1 MEGPKK
7 AAIASAFKKF
17 DINGDGTISEEELRR
32 VMMALDPSLSQSD
45 LEIIFSGADLSK
57 DGAVSL
63 EEFATWAAEPQGMF
77 GMVPANAA
85 NALTREEQ
93 AALRIQ
99 SLARGRAGRKRVKS
113 EKKVAPVAVAPVMQV
128 EPITRVELW
137 EGLAFDRGRIR
148 PKIDVFELVSGFN
161 GCKRTGLSP
170 VVADVLGMDGE
181 DVSFDLVPEQVNH
194 LALMICGSRE
204 PLSEMEAREEMLKIK
219 ALVQACCSAIRSE
232 EKMALRHFK
241 NWCTLLAHLMQLDL
255 SVIIFQ
261 WYWFEFGLFLPTVEV
276 AEALLVST
284 VYSEQRLKALASR
297 NDMDLDD
304 LKGKLLNF
312 PFNLRDL
319 MQLVYN
325 GGLCGRPDCHCL
337 LPSEVEALWPHL
349 LRNVP
354 ARTSQL
360 EMEDLL
366 RSVTNDFRLQMPRSS
381 ERKCKGYAFVEGD
394 FEVIQRLAAFLWQ
407 GQVPT
412 RRSTRPLK
420 IHPADGFD
428 GFEMTSLTL
437 TMPRMVSQR
446 QSLRR
451 GVAMGSPRKEELDR
465 DVRKDLEKSHL
476 LGLDELSILL
486 EQLYDNDKMKSR
498 FPSPL
503 EMVCGMV
510 KHSEQCGRL
519 WDDNFVEPEAP

>member
-17 DINGDGTISEEELRR
+17 NINGDGTISEEELRQ
-32 VMMALDPSLSQSD
+32 VMMALDPSLSHSD

-63 EEFATWAAEPQGMF
+63 EEFANWAAEPQGMF

-113 EKKVAPVAVAPVMQV
+113 EKKVAPVAAAVAPGVQV

-170 VVADVLGMDGE
+170 VVADVLGADGE
-181 DVSFDLVPEQVNH
+181 DASFDMLPEQVNH

-204 PLSEMEAREEMLKIK
+204 PLSEIEAREEMLKIK
-219 ALVQACCSAIRSE
+219 ALVQTCGGAIRSE

-255 SVIIFQ
+255 SVIILQ

-276 AEALLVST
+276 AEMLLMST

-297 NDMDLDD
+297 NDMELGD

-349 LRNVP
+349 LR
-354 ARTSQL
+354 
-360 EMEDLL
+360 
-366 RSVTNDFRLQMPRSS
+366 
-381 ERKCKGYAFVEGD
+381 
-394 FEVIQRLAAFLWQ
+394 
-407 GQVPT
+407 
-412 RRSTRPLK
+412 
-420 IHPADGFD
+420 
-428 GFEMTSLTL
+428 

-446 QSLRR
+446 ESLRR
-451 GVAMGSPRKEELDR
+451 GVAMGNPRKEEFDR

-476 LGLDELSILL
+476 LGVEELSILL

-519 WDDNFVEPEAP
+519 WDDNFVEPLEAP

>member
-17 DINGDGTISEEELRR
+17 NINGDGTISEEELRQ
-32 VMMALDPSLSQSD
+32 VMMALDPSLSHSD

-63 EEFATWAAEPQGMF
+63 EEFANWAAEPQGMF

-113 EKKVAPVAVAPVMQV
+113 EKKVAPVAAAVAPGVQV

-170 VVADVLGMDGE
+170 VVADVLGADGE
-181 DVSFDLVPEQVNH
+181 DASFDMLPEQVNH

-204 PLSEMEAREEMLKIK
+204 PLSEIEAREEMLKIK
-219 ALVQACCSAIRSE
+219 ALVQTCGGAIRSE

-255 SVIIFQ
+255 SVIILQ

-276 AEALLVST
+276 AEMLLMST

-297 NDMDLDD
+297 NDMELGD

-349 LRNVP
+349 LR
-354 ARTSQL
+354 
-360 EMEDLL
+360 
-366 RSVTNDFRLQMPRSS
+366 
-381 ERKCKGYAFVEGD
+381 
-394 FEVIQRLAAFLWQ
+394 
-407 GQVPT
+407 
-412 RRSTRPLK
+412 
-420 IHPADGFD
+420 
-428 GFEMTSLTL
+428 

-446 QSLRR
+446 
-451 GVAMGSPRKEELDR
+451 EEFDR

-476 LGLDELSILL
+476 LGVEELSILL

-519 WDDNFVEPEAP
+519 WDDNFVEPLEAP